1 MVVTQSTTLGPQATL
16 RNCLPTDIFT
26 PSVTTQT
33 TNCPHCGQP
42 MQAGARFC
50 ASCGSDIS
58 GQQTAFA
65 TAKLEKIEA
74 RPPQASSRDA
84 GVIDALRRATIGE
97 YEIMGLLGR
106 GGMATVYLAHDI
118 ALDRK
123 VAIKVM
129 SPHLLQGEGMAERF
143 KREARTAGSL
153 SHPHIIP
160 IYAVKEAGDL
170 LFFVMKFVE
179 GRPLDSIIHEVGPL
193 PFPMVQTIMQQVGS
207 ALGSAHRR
215 GIIHR
220 DIKPANIMVDVD
232 GWAVVT
238 DFGIAKVA
246 DKQGLTMTGATVGT
260 PSYMSPEQCAA
271 TKELGP
277 ASDQYS
283 LGVVAYEM
291 LSGRLPFGQES
302 VMAIMY
308 AHFNEPPP
316 PITTARADCPPAI
329 AAAVMKMLEK
339 DPANRWPTVEAAVAS
354 FGAAPLAPD
363 DPVRTQLMT
372 LAMKGGASQMLA
384 GLSTPQSPTPL
395 GRSQPGRTA
404 AGQTTGVV
412 GLALSPAQV
421 TVAVGGAVQLTARPK
436 RASGATLIG
445 RAITWASTDTDV
457 ATVTQDGLVTAITA
471 GVATLTATCEGA
483 SATAM
488 VTVTGHKKSRA
499 LAYVAGVVVVGGL
512 AAGAWTLGPW
522 RAKPAAP
529 VSVVTAPSRP
539 ADSTPS
545 ATPPQVSTPTE
556 TPTRPSGTDRRAALA
571 ALRSD
576 STVRELRTS
585 MQAARAR
592 AVTAGA
598 TAADLAPGDAERR
611 AAEQLV
617 GRDRQTEVIA
627 HLSAAIGLWTGAEQA
642 ARMRAQQAAT
652 VTPPV
657 QQQPPPV
664 TTAPPPVAP
673 APENPRPLIEAAIQA
688 YARALESRDVQQV
701 RRAYAGLTPQQA
713 QVWRDFFGM
722 VTDMKVD
729 LAIKQLQITG
739 DVAEAQVEG
748 FNQFVQGRRPQRQ
761 PVSFHATL
769 DRTSGSW
776 RIASIR

>member
-1 MVVTQSTTLGPQATL
+1 
-16 RNCLPTDIFT
+16 
-26 PSVTTQT
+26 
-33 TNCPHCGQP
+33 
-42 MQAGARFC
+42 MQAGARYC
-50 ASCGSDIS
+50 PSCGSDIS

-65 TAKLEKIEA
+65 TAKIEA
-74 RPPQASSRDA
+74 RPQQATARDA
-84 GVIDALRRATIGE
+84 GVIESLRRATIGE

-129 SPHLLQGEGMAERF
+129 SPHLVAGEGMAERF

-179 GRPLDSIIHEVGPL
+179 GRPLDSIIQEVGPL
-193 PFPMVQTIMQQVGS
+193 PFPMVQSIMQQVGS

-220 DIKPANIMVDVD
+220 DIKPANIMLDVD

-271 TKELGP
+271 TKELAP
-277 ASDQYS
+277 TSDQYS

-291 LSGRLPFGQES
+291 LSGRLPFAQES

-316 PITTARADCPPAI
+316 PIQTARADCPPAI
-329 AAAVMKMLEK
+329 AAAVMRMLEK
-339 DPANRWPTVEAAVAS
+339 DPEQRWPTVETAVAA

-363 DPVRTQLMT
+363 DPVRTQMMT
-372 LAMKGGASQMLA
+372 LATKGGASQLLA
-384 GLSTPQSPTPL
+384 GLSTPQSPTPA
-395 GRSQPGRTA
+395 GRGQTA
-404 AGQTTGVV
+404 KTTGVV
-412 GLALSPAQV
+412 GLVLSPAQV

-436 RASGATLIG
+436 RASGATLFG
-445 RAITWASTDTDV
+445 RHITWASTDTDV
-457 ATVTQDGLVTAITA
+457 ATVSHDGLVTAIKP
-471 GVATLTATCEGA
+471 GIATLTCTCEGA
-483 SATAM
+483 SATAA
-488 VTVTGHKKSRA
+488 VTVTGQKKSRA
-499 LAYVAGVVVVGGL
+499 LAYVGGAALVGGL
-512 AAGAWTLGPW
+512 AAGAWFLGPW
-522 RAKPAAP
+522 RDRAGGPPPTRPAARADSTAAAAPAP
-529 VSVVTAPSRP
+529 VVVVPPDTTTSPALRPSRP
-539 ADSTPS
+539 SG
-545 ATPPQVSTPTE
+545 
-556 TPTRPSGTDRRAALA
+556 RPDREALA
-571 ALRSD
+571 AVRNDSVIRDLRAN
-576 STVRELRTS
+576 VRT
-585 MQAARAR
+585 ARER

-598 TAADLAPGDAERR
+598 TSTDLAPGDAERR
-611 AAEQLV
+611 AAERVV
-617 GRDRQTEVIA
+617 GRNRQPEVIA
-627 HLSAAIGLWTGAEQA
+627 HLSQAIALWAGAEQT
-642 ARMRAQQAAT
+642 ARARTQQAAAPAPA
-652 VTPPV
+652 VT
-657 QQQPPPV
+657 QPPPV
-664 TTAPPPVAP
+664 TPAPPPAA
-673 APENPRPLIEAAIQA
+673 APENPRPLIEAAIEG

-701 RRAYAGLTPQQA
+701 RRAYPGLTPQQA

-722 VTDMKVD
+722 VSDLKVD

-748 FNQFVQGRRPQRQ
+748 LSQYTQGRRPQRQ

-769 DRTSGSW
+769 DRASGAW

>member
-1 MVVTQSTTLGPQATL
+1 
-16 RNCLPTDIFT
+16 
-26 PSVTTQT
+26 
-33 TNCPHCGQP
+33 
-42 MQAGARFC
+42 MQAGARYC
-50 ASCGSDIS
+50 PSCGSDIS

-65 TAKLEKIEA
+65 TAKLEA
-74 RPPQASSRDA
+74 RPQPAPPRDA
-84 GVIDALRRATIGE
+84 GVMDALRRATIGE
-97 YEIMGLLGR
+97 YEVMGLLGR

-129 SPHLLQGEGMAERF
+129 SPHLVSGEGMAERF

-193 PFPMVQTIMQQVGS
+193 PFPMVQSIMQQVGS

-220 DIKPANIMVDVD
+220 DIKPANIMLDVE

-291 LSGRLPFGQES
+291 LSGRLPFAQES

-316 PITTARADCPPAI
+316 PIQTARADCPPAI
-329 AAAVMKMLEK
+329 AAAVMRMLEK
-339 DPANRWPTVEAAVAS
+339 DVEARWPTVEAAVAA
-354 FGAAPLAPD
+354 FGAAPMAPD
-363 DPVRTQLMT
+363 HPVRTQMMT
-372 LAMKGGASQMLA
+372 LATKGGASQLLA
-384 GLSTPQSPTPL
+384 GLSTPRSPTPI
-395 GRSQPGRTA
+395 GRSGS
-404 AGQTTGVV
+404 GQATGVV
-412 GLALSPAQV
+412 GLVLTPAVV

-445 RAITWASTDTDV
+445 RTITWASTDTDV
-457 ATVTQDGLVTAITA
+457 ATVTQNGLVTAITP
-471 GVATLTATCEGA
+471 GVATLTCTCEGA
-483 SATAM
+483 SATAT
-488 VTVTGHKKSRA
+488 VTVTGFKRSHAVR
-499 LAYVAGVVVVGGL
+499 YVGAAVVVGSV
-512 AAGAWTLGPW
+512 AAAAWFLGPW
-522 RAKPAAP
+522 RGKASGPLPPPPTTRPTASAESTAAQASAPAVIPPADTTTP
-529 VSVVTAPSRP
+529 VTSAQPRPSR
-539 ADSTPS
+539 
-545 ATPPQVSTPTE
+545 
-556 TPTRPSGTDRRAALA
+556 RPSDRRAALA

-576 STVRELRTS
+576 SVVRDLRANAR
-585 MQAARAR
+585 AARER

-598 TAADLAPGDAERR
+598 TATDLAPGDAERR
-611 AAEQLV
+611 AAEQVV
-617 GRDRQTEVIA
+617 GANRQPDVIA
-627 HLSAAIGLWTGAEQA
+627 HLSQAIALWAGAERTA
-642 ARMRAQQAAT
+642 VARAQQAAA
-652 VTPPV
+652 
-657 QQQPPPV
+657 PPPGTQPAPI
-664 TTAPPPVAP
+664 TTAPPPAP
-673 APENPRPLIEAAIQA
+673 VPENPRPLIESAIQG

-701 RRAYAGLTPQQA
+701 RRAYPGLTPQQA

-722 VTDMKVD
+722 VTDLKVD

-748 FNQFVQGRRPQRQ
+748 FSQYVQGRRPQRQ
-761 PVSFHATL
+761 PVAFHATL
-769 DRTSGSW
+769 DRASGAW
-776 RIASIR
+776 RIAAIR

>member
-1 MVVTQSTTLGPQATL
+1 
-16 RNCLPTDIFT
+16 
-26 PSVTTQT
+26 
-33 TNCPHCGQP
+33 

-50 ASCGSDIS
+50 PSCGSDIS
-58 GQQTAFA
+58 GQQTSFA
-65 TAKLEKIEA
+65 TAKIEA
-74 RPPQASSRDA
+74 RPRQSPPAPARDA
-84 GVIDALRRATIGE
+84 GVIESLRRATVGE
-97 YEIMGLLGR
+97 YEILGLLGR

-179 GRPLDSIIHEVGPL
+179 GRPLDSIIHEVGAM
-193 PFPMVQTIMQQVGS
+193 PFPMVQSIMQQVGS

-220 DIKPANIMVDVD
+220 DIKPANIMLDVD

-271 TKELGP
+271 TKELTQ

-291 LSGRLPFGQES
+291 LSGRLPFAQES

-316 PITTARADCPPAI
+316 PIQTARPDCPPVI
-329 AAAVMKMLEK
+329 ATAVMRMMEK
-339 DPANRWPTVEAAVAS
+339 DPEKRWPTVEAAVAA
-354 FGAAPLAPD
+354 FGAAPMAPD
-363 DPVRTQLMT
+363 DPVRTRMMT
-372 LAMKGGASQMLA
+372 LAHKGGASQLLA
-384 GLSTPQSPTPL
+384 GLSTPQSPTPV
-395 GRSQPGRTA
+395 GRSRS
-404 AGQTTGVV
+404 GQATGVV
-412 GLALSPAQV
+412 GLVLTPAQV

-457 ATVTQDGLVTAITA
+457 ATVTQDGLVTAIKS
-471 GVATLTATCEGA
+471 GVATLTCTCEGA
-483 SATAM
+483 SATAT

-499 LAYVAGVVVVGGL
+499 LAYVSGAVVVGGI
-512 AAGAWTLGPW
+512 AAGAWFLGPW

-529 VSVVTAPSRP
+529 PPTSSTQQAAVVTPPPRT
-539 ADSTPS
+539 ADSTP
-545 ATPPQVSTPTE
+545 ATPQVSAPDVPASRSPRE
-556 TPTRPSGTDRRAALA
+556 DRRAALA
-571 ALRSD
+571 ALRGD
-576 STVRELRTS
+576 SVVRELRTNAR
-585 MQAARAR
+585 AARER

-598 TAADLAPGDAERR
+598 TSTDLAPGDAERR

-617 GRDRQTEVIA
+617 GRNRQTDVIA
-627 HLSAAIGLWTGAEQA
+627 HLSAAIGLWTGAEQT
-642 ARMRAQQAAT
+642 ARTRAQQAAA
-652 VTPPV
+652 
-657 QQQPPPV
+657 PPPV
-664 TTAPPPVAP
+664 TQAPPAATPPPPVAP
-673 APENPRPLIEAAIQA
+673 PVAENPRPLIEAAIQG

-701 RRAYAGLTPQQA
+701 RRAYPGLTPQQA

-722 VTDMKVD
+722 VTDLKVD

-748 FNQFVQGRRPQRQ
+748 LSQYTQSRRPQRQ

-769 DRTSGSW
+769 DHASGAW

>member
-1 MVVTQSTTLGPQATL
+1 
-16 RNCLPTDIFT
+16 
-26 PSVTTQT
+26 
-33 TNCPHCGQP
+33 

-50 ASCGSDIS
+50 PSCGSDIS

-65 TAKLEKIEA
+65 TAKLEV
-74 RPPQASSRDA
+74 PRDA
-84 GVIDALRRATIGE
+84 GVIDNLRRATIGE
-97 YEIMGLLGR
+97 YEVLGLLGR

-129 SPHLLQGEGMAERF
+129 SPRLVAGEGMAERF

-170 LFFVMKFVE
+170 LFFVMKFVD

-193 PFPMVQTIMQQVGS
+193 PFPMVQSIMQQVGS

-215 GIIHR
+215 HIIHR
-220 DIKPANIMVDVD
+220 DIKPANIMLDVD

-277 ASDQYS
+277 PSDQYS

-291 LSGRLPFGQES
+291 LSGRLPFAQES

-316 PITTARADCPPAI
+316 PIQTARVDCPPAI
-329 AAAVMKMLEK
+329 ASAVMRMLEK
-339 DPANRWPTVEAAVAS
+339 EPEKRWPTVEAAVAA
-354 FGAAPLAPD
+354 FGAAPMAPD
-363 DPVRTQLMT
+363 HPVRTQMMT
-372 LAMKGGASQMLA
+372 LATRGGTSQLLAS
-384 GLSTPQSPTPL
+384 LSTPHSPTPA
-395 GRSQPGRTA
+395 GRSQTA
-404 AGQTTGVV
+404 HTGKTTGVV
-412 GLALSPAQV
+412 GLVLSPDEV
-421 TVAVGGAVQLTARPK
+421 TVTVGGAVQLTARPK
-436 RASGATLIG
+436 RASGATLFG
-445 RAITWASTDTDV
+445 RTITWASTDTDV
-457 ATVTQDGLVTAITA
+457 ATVSQTGLVTAIKP
-471 GVATLTATCEGA
+471 GFATLTCTCEAA
-483 SATAM
+483 SATAA
-488 VTVTGHKKSRA
+488 VTVTGHRKSRA
-499 LAYVAGVVVVGGL
+499 LAYVSSAIVVGGL
-512 AAGAWTLGPW
+512 AAAAWFLGPW
-522 RAKPAAP
+522 RGKTAP
-529 VSVVTAPSRP
+529 PPSVVVAPQPAPAPPPPPPDTTRPPSR
-539 ADSTPS
+539 
-545 ATPPQVSTPTE
+545 E
-556 TPTRPSGTDRRAALA
+556 DRRAALA

-576 STVRELRTS
+576 SAVRELRANAR
-585 MQAARAR
+585 AARER

-598 TAADLAPGDAERR
+598 TSTDLAPGDAERR
-611 AAEQLV
+611 AAEQVV
-617 GRDRQTEVIA
+617 GRDRVVDVMA
-627 HLSAAIGLWTGAEQA
+627 HLSAAIGLWAAAEQT
-642 ARMRAQQAAT
+642 ARTRAQQAA
-652 VTPPV
+652 V
-657 QQQPPPV
+657 PPPV
-664 TTAPPPVAP
+664 TTQPPAVTPPPPA
-673 APENPRPLIEAAIQA
+673 APENPPPRPLIEAAIQG

-701 RRAYAGLTPQQA
+701 RRAYPGLTPQQA
-713 QVWRDFFGM
+713 QQWRDFFGM
-722 VTDMKVD
+722 VSELKVD

-748 FNQFVQGRRPQRQ
+748 LSHYVQGRRPQRQ

-769 DRTSGSW
+769 DRASGAW

>member
-1 MVVTQSTTLGPQATL
+1 
-16 RNCLPTDIFT
+16 
-26 PSVTTQT
+26 VTTQT
-33 TNCPHCGQP
+33 TNCPRCGQAL
-42 MQAGARFC
+42 QAGARYC
-50 ASCGSDIS
+50 PSCGSDIS
-58 GQQTAFA
+58 GQQTTFA
-65 TAKLEKIEA
+65 TAKLEKIDA
-74 RPPQASSRDA
+74 RPRQSPPARDA
-84 GVIDALRRATIGE
+84 GVIEALRRATIGE

-193 PFPMVQTIMQQVGS
+193 PFPMVQSIMQQVGS

-271 TKELGP
+271 TKELTQ

-283 LGVVAYEM
+283 LGVVGYEM
-291 LSGRLPFGQES
+291 LSGRLPFAQES

-316 PITTARADCPPAI
+316 PILTARADCPPAI
-329 AAAVMKMLEK
+329 AAAVMRMMEK
-339 DPANRWPTVEAAVAS
+339 DPEKRWPTVEAAVAA

-372 LAMKGGASQMLA
+372 LAMKGGASQLLA
-384 GLSTPQSPTPL
+384 GLSTPQSPTPV
-395 GRSQPGRTA
+395 GRSRS
-404 AGQTTGVV
+404 GQTTGVV
-412 GLALSPAQV
+412 GLVLTPAHV
-421 TVAVGGAVQLTARPK
+421 TVAVGGALQLTARPK

-457 ATVTQDGLVTAITA
+457 ATVTQDGLVTAIQA
-471 GVATLTATCEGA
+471 GSATLTATCEGA
-483 SATAM
+483 SATAT
-488 VTVTGHKKSRA
+488 VTVTGHRKSRA
-499 LAYVAGVVVVGGL
+499 LAYVSGAVVVGGL
-512 AAGAWTLGPW
+512 VAGAWFLGPW
-522 RAKPAAP
+522 RAKSAAP
-529 VSVVTAPSRP
+529 SPSSPPPQAVVSPPPRP
-539 ADSTPS
+539 VDSTTT
-545 ATPPQVSTPTE
+545 APQVSAPNVPAGRSPRE
-556 TPTRPSGTDRRAALA
+556 DRRAALA
-571 ALRSD
+571 ALRGD
-576 STVRELRTS
+576 SAVRELRTT
-585 MQAARAR
+585 MRATRDR
-592 AVTAGA
+592 AVQAGA

-617 GRDRQTEVIA
+617 GRDRQPDVIA
-627 HLSAAIGLWTGAEQA
+627 HSSAAIGLWAAAEQT
-642 ARMRAQQAAT
+642 ARTRAQQAAAAAAPPPGT
-652 VTPPV
+652 QPAPVTATPVTPPLV
-657 QQQPPPV
+657 
-664 TTAPPPVAP
+664 
-673 APENPRPLIEAAIQA
+673 ENPRPLIEAAIQG

-701 RRAYAGLTPQQA
+701 RRAYPGLTPQQA

-722 VTDMKVD
+722 VTDLKVD

-748 FNQFVQGRRPQRQ
+748 LSQYTQSRRPQRQ

-769 DRTSGSW
+769 DRASGVW

>member
-1 MVVTQSTTLGPQATL
+1 
-16 RNCLPTDIFT
+16 
-26 PSVTTQT
+26 VTTQT
-33 TNCPHCGQP
+33 TNCPRCGQP
-42 MQAGARFC
+42 MQAGAHYC
-50 ASCGSDIS
+50 PSCGSDIS
-58 GQQTAFA
+58 GEQTGFA
-65 TAKLEKIEA
+65 TAKLEA
-74 RPPQASSRDA
+74 PRDR
-84 GVIDALRRATIGE
+84 GVLDNLRRATIGE
-97 YEIMGLLGR
+97 YEVLGLLGR

-129 SPHLLQGEGMAERF
+129 SPHLVAGEGMAERF

-153 SHPHIIP
+153 GHPHIIP

-193 PFPMVQTIMQQVGS
+193 PFPMVQSIMQQVGS
-207 ALGSAHRR
+207 ALASAHRR

-220 DIKPANIMVDVD
+220 DIKPANIMLDVD

-277 ASDQYS
+277 TSDQYS

-291 LSGRLPFGQES
+291 LSGRLPFAQQS

-316 PITTARADCPPAI
+316 PIQTARADCPPAI
-329 AAAVMKMLEK
+329 AAAVMRMLEK
-339 DPANRWPTVEAAVAS
+339 DPENRWPTVEAAVAA

-363 DPVRTQLMT
+363 DPVRGQMMT
-372 LAMKGGASQMLA
+372 LATKGGAAQLLA
-384 GLSTPQSPTPL
+384 GVSTPHSPTPA
-395 GRSQPGRTA
+395 GR
-404 AGQTTGVV
+404 GQTAKPTGVI
-412 GLALSPAQV
+412 GLVLTPAQV

-436 RASGATLIG
+436 RASGATLFG
-445 RAITWASTDTDV
+445 RSITWASTDTDV
-457 ATVTQDGLVTAITA
+457 ATVTHDGLVTAIKP
-471 GVATLTATCEGA
+471 GVATLTCTCESA
-483 SATAM
+483 SATAA
-488 VTVTGHKKSRA
+488 VTVTGQKKSHA
-499 LAYVAGVVVVGGL
+499 LAYLGGAALVGGL
-512 AAGAWTLGPW
+512 AAGAWFLGPW
-522 RAKPAAP
+522 RDTAGGPPPTRPAA
-529 VSVVTAPSRP
+529 R
-539 ADSTPS
+539 ADST
-545 ATPPQVSTPTE
+545 AAVTPLPVVPPDTTTSPAQ
-556 TPTRPSGTDRRAALA
+556 RPPLGSGRPDREDRRDALA
-571 ALRSD
+571 ALAYD
-576 STVRELRTS
+576 SVIRDLRANVRT
-585 MQAARAR
+585 ARER

-598 TAADLAPGDAERR
+598 TSTDLAPGDAERR
-611 AAEQLV
+611 AAEQVV
-617 GRDRQTEVIA
+617 GRNRQQEVIA
-627 HLSAAIGLWTGAEQA
+627 HLSAAMGLWMSAEET
-642 ARMRAQQAAT
+642 ARARARQQAAAP
-652 VTPPV
+652 PPV
-657 QQQPPPV
+657 TQPPPV
-664 TTAPPPVAP
+664 TVAPPPAA
-673 APENPRPLIEAAIQA
+673 APENPRPLIEAAIEG

-701 RRAYAGLTPQQA
+701 RRAYPGLTTQQA

-722 VTDMKVD
+722 VSDLRVD

-748 FNQFVQGRRPQRQ
+748 LSQYTQSRRPQRQ

-769 DRTSGSW
+769 DRTSGAW

>member
-1 MVVTQSTTLGPQATL
+1 MKRTPAPPRAPL

-42 MQAGARFC
+42 MQVGARFC

-65 TAKLEKIEA
+65 TAKIEA
-74 RPPQASSRDA
+74 RTPQASSRDA

-97 YEIMGLLGR
+97 YEVMGLLGR

-129 SPHLLQGEGMAERF
+129 SPHLISGEGMAERF

-193 PFPMVQTIMQQVGS
+193 PFPMVQSIMQQVGS

-238 DFGIAKVA
+238 DFGIAKVS

-316 PITTARADCPPAI
+316 PIMTARADCPPAI

-372 LAMKGGASQMLA
+372 LAMKGGASQLLA
-384 GLSTPQSPTPL
+384 GLVTPHSPPPV
-395 GRSQPGRTA
+395 GRSGS
-404 AGQTTGVV
+404 GQATGVV
-412 GLALSPAQV
+412 GLKLTPPQV

-457 ATVTQDGLVTAITA
+457 ATVTQDGLVTAIRA
-471 GVATLTATCEGA
+471 GQATLTATCEGA
-483 SATAM
+483 SATAT

-499 LAYVAGVVVVGGL
+499 PAYIAGLVVVGGL
-512 AAGAWTLGPW
+512 AAGAWILGPW

-529 VSVVTAPSRP
+529 PPSNEPVSVVTAPPPRP
-539 ADSTPS
+539 ADSTTS
-545 ATPPQVSTPTE
+545 GAV
-556 TPTRPSGTDRRAALA
+556 RPSRPADRPPPEDRRA

-576 STVRELRTS
+576 SAVRELR
-585 MQAARAR
+585 ANARATRER

-598 TAADLAPGDAERR
+598 TPADLAPGDAERR
-611 AAEQLV
+611 AAEQVV
-617 GRDRQTEVIA
+617 GRDRQPDVIA
-627 HLSAAIGLWTGAEQA
+627 HLSAAIGLWAGAEQA
-642 ARMRAQQAAT
+642 ARTRAQQAAAASQPT
-652 VTPPV
+652 VQPTPVPPV
-657 QQQPPPV
+657 S
-664 TTAPPPVAP
+664 PPVAP
-673 APENPRPLIEAAIQA
+673 PENPRPVIEAAIQA

-701 RRAYAGLTPQQA
+701 RRAYPGLTPQQA

-748 FNQFVQGRRPQRQ
+748 FNQYVQGRRPQRQ

-769 DRTSGSW
+769 DRTSGGW

>member
-1 MVVTQSTTLGPQATL
+1 MGRTSHDAPAPL

-42 MQAGARFC
+42 LQAGARFC

-65 TAKLEKIEA
+65 TAKIEA
-74 RPPQASSRDA
+74 RPPQASARDA

-97 YEIMGLLGR
+97 YEVMGLLGR

-129 SPHLLQGEGMAERF
+129 SPHLISGEGMAERF

-316 PITTARADCPPAI
+316 PIMTARADCPPAI
-329 AAAVMKMLEK
+329 AGAVMKMLEK
-339 DPANRWPTVEAAVAS
+339 DPENRWPTVESAVAS

-372 LAMKGGASQMLA
+372 LAMKGGASQLLA
-384 GLSTPQSPTPL
+384 GLVTPQSPPPV
-395 GRSQPGRTA
+395 GRSGS
-404 AGQTTGVV
+404 GQATGVV
-412 GLALSPAQV
+412 GLKLTPPEV

-457 ATVTQDGLVTAITA
+457 ATVTQNGLVTAIQA
-471 GVATLTATCEGA
+471 GVATLTCTCEGA
-483 SATAM
+483 SATAI

-499 LAYVAGVVVVGGL
+499 LAYIGGLVVVGGL
-512 AAGAWTLGPW
+512 AAGAWILGPW

-529 VSVVTAPSRP
+529 APRNEPISVVTSPPRP
-539 ADSTPS
+539 VDSAAG
-545 ATPPQVSTPTE
+545 ATPPQVSTPDA
-556 TPTRPSGTDRRAALA
+556 TPARPRAEDRRA

-576 STVRELRTS
+576 SAVRELRANAR
-585 MQAARAR
+585 AARER

-598 TAADLAPGDAERR
+598 TPADLAPGDVERR
-611 AAEQLV
+611 AAEQVV
-617 GRDRQTEVIA
+617 GRDHQPDVIA
-627 HLSAAIGLWTGAEQA
+627 HLGAAIGLWAGAEQA
-642 ARMRAQQAAT
+642 ARTRAQQAAAASQPT
-652 VTPPV
+652 VQPTPAPPV
-657 QQQPPPV
+657 S
-664 TTAPPPVAP
+664 PPVAP
-673 APENPRPLIEAAIQA
+673 PENPRPLIEAAIQA

-701 RRAYAGLTPQQA
+701 RRAYPGLTPQQA
-713 QVWRDFFGM
+713 QVWRDFFAM
-722 VTDMKVD
+722 VSDMKVD

-748 FNQFVQGRRPQRQ
+748 FNQYVQGRRPQRQ

-769 DRTSGSW
+769 DRTSGAW

>member
-1 MVVTQSTTLGPQATL
+1 
-16 RNCLPTDIFT
+16 
-26 PSVTTQT
+26 VTTQT
-33 TNCPHCGQP
+33 TNCPRCGQAL
-42 MQAGARFC
+42 QAGARYC
-50 ASCGSDIS
+50 PGCGSDIS

-65 TAKLEKIEA
+65 TAKLEKIDA
-74 RPPQASSRDA
+74 PPRQSPAAARDA
-84 GVIDALRRATIGE
+84 GVIEALRRATIGE

-329 AAAVMKMLEK
+329 AEAVMKMLEK
-339 DPANRWPTVEAAVAS
+339 DAANRWPTVEAAVAS

-372 LAMKGGASQMLA
+372 LAMKGDASQMLA
-384 GLSTPQSPTPL
+384 GISTPQSPTPP

-412 GLALSPAQV
+412 GLVLSPAQV
-421 TVAVGGAVQLTARPK
+421 TVAVGGALQLTARPK

-445 RAITWASTDTDV
+445 RAIEWASTDTDI
-457 ATVTQDGLVTAITA
+457 ATVTQDGLVTAIKA
-471 GVATLTATCEGA
+471 GEATLTATCEGA
-483 SATAM
+483 SATAT
-488 VTVTGHKKSRA
+488 VTVTGHRKSRA
-499 LAYVAGVVVVGGL
+499 LAYVGSLVVVGGL
-512 AAGAWTLGPW
+512 AAGTWILGPW

-529 VSVVTAPSRP
+529 KTDAPVSVVATPPPRP
-539 ADSTPS
+539 ADSTAS
-545 ATPPQVSTPTE
+545 ATPPQVATPTE
-556 TPTRPSGTDRRAALA
+556 TPTRTRGADRRAALA

-576 STVRELRTS
+576 STIRELRANVR
-585 MQAARAR
+585 AARER

-598 TAADLAPGDAERR
+598 TPADLAPGDAERR
-611 AAEQLV
+611 TAEQLV
-617 GRDRQTEVIA
+617 GSDRQTEIIA

-642 ARMRAQQAAT
+642 ARTRAQQAAA
-652 VTPPV
+652 VT
-657 QQQPPPV
+657 PPV
-664 TTAPPPVAP
+664 TTAPPPPTVAP
-673 APENPRPLIEAAIQA
+673 APENPRPLIEAAVQA

-701 RRAYAGLTPQQA
+701 RRAYPGLTPQQA

-729 LAIKQLQITG
+729 LAIKQLQVTG
-739 DVAEAQVEG
+739 EVAEAQVEG
-748 FNQFVQGRRPQRQ
+748 FNQYVQGRRPQRQ

-769 DRTSGSW
+769 DRTSGAW